1 MKIIRFDPEPQTAKK
16 TTSHHKM
23 YLDETVFSCPNCNK
37 KSKSKFTDMIFRVLE
52 FYCGHCGS
60 FFKVTNPAFTPP
72 PPSEK

>member
-1 MKIIRFDPEPQTAKK
+1 
-16 TTSHHKM
+16 M